1 MIMIRKNQNK
11 RKVSLTDIVTD
22 QRINTANRINIDQ
35 EKGTHEKEH
44 IGIMIDFVI
53 TAGKDPV
60 EARRINEMT
69 REMADD
75 REGDLLL
82 PNTEIETEKGIEV
95 KTEIVIEIETETEI
109 ETEIGTGVA
118 AKGVDG
124 GLIDQGHGRCLHCR
138 GN

>member
-44 IGIMIDFVI
+44 IGIMIDLVK

-82 PNTEIETEKGIEV
+82 PNTEIGTEIETEKGIEA
-95 KTEIVIEIETETEI
+95 KTEIVIEIET